1 MGSEY
6 AKFIQQ
12 QQQEQQAGIPCK
24 QRARQIGMKKE

>member
-12 QQQEQQAGIPCK
+12 QQQQQAGNPCK